1 MKILINGVVTEVD
14 NDALKKAIEDNS
26 ESFEIKSEDFVIRT
40 AEDQTTYETNLK
52 SASQTIGE
60 EIGRKNLFKAL
71 DIDIE
76 GTGAHKD
83 VNKSVETLTGWSNGL
98 TQKAITD
105 ANIEPNKKVEE
116 LTRDLETLRN
126 SKTEAETKYSDLQNQ
141 FTSYKNDLTVSNAFN
156 NAMPDNLTIPK
167 DDMSMLVR
175 NKIKTGFD
183 DNGNITVLDANGN
196 VKKDSNLNPVTL
208 ESEINSFFD
217 QNKMYLKKAEGGSGE
232 GDSTGGNGNGKQ
244 SLEAFTKEM
253 SEQGIKPNTEQ
264 FNSIMSDRIKAGS
277 LDM

>member
-40 AEDQTTYETNLK
+40 AEDHTTYETNLK

-83 VNKSVETLTGWSNGL
+83 VNKSVETLSGWSKSL
-98 TQKAITD
+98 TEKAISD

-116 LTRDLETLRN
+116 LTRDLETLRGN
-126 SKTEAETKYSDLQNQ
+126 MAAKDEEIASINNQ
-141 FTSYKNDLTVSNAFN
+141 FTTYKNDLTVS
-156 NAMPDNLTIPK
+156 K
-167 DDMSMLVR
+167 QS
-175 NKIKTGFD
+175 
-183 DNGNITVLDANGN
+183 
-196 VKKDSNLNPVTL
+196 KKP
-208 ESEINSFFD
+208 SEILPAFIYKNDFLHK
-217 QNKMYLKKAEGGSGE
+217 NILKR
-232 GDSTGGNGNGKQ
+232 NLHRYHGKPR
-244 SLEAFTKEM
+244 TY
-253 SEQGIKPNTEQ
+253 
-264 FNSIMSDRIKAGS
+264 
-277 LDM
+277 